1 LWFCAGVMEPQ
12 KEPPDFSLAG
22 KAVRAQDVAAALLA
36 YPVKTLRYYD
46 NGDDQDP
53 DDEGPVR
60 EAVLMSDIGRM
71 CVIEPSLSGADV
83 VALVEAG
90 RDAPFDAV
98 APDDRLEFADP
109 EEAGGLYDRA
119 NDLYQHFFKIDGIKS
134 AKASKLLHLHRPQL
148 YPILDRWVKALY
160 REAADEAAKASTT
173 RSPNGEPMFWAAIR
187 EDLIVNSGSLLD
199 LRHWCAEQHGAATAR
214 WSLLGGLTDLR
225 LLDVLAWS
233 VARTSSVR

>member
-1 LWFCAGVMEPQ
+1 MWFGAWVLKPTMEAP
-12 KEPPDFSLAG
+12 EFTLAG
-22 KAVRAQDVAAALLA
+22 KVIRAHEVVDALLA
-36 YPVKTLRYYD
+36 YPLGTLRYYD
-46 NGDDQDP
+46 NGGDQDTG
-53 DDEGPVR
+53 EEWAVR
-60 EAVLMSDIGRM
+60 ERVLLSDIGRM

-90 RDAPFDAV
+90 RDAPFHAV

-119 NDLYQHFFKIDGIKS
+119 NELYQHFYKIDGIKS

-148 YPILDRWVKALY
+148 YPILDRWLKAFY
-160 REAADEAAKASTT
+160 EEAARIAGRASRT

-199 LRHWCAEQHGAATAR
+199 LRHWLADQLDPSTDR
-214 WSLLGGLTDLR
+214 WSLLCGLTDLR
-225 LLDVLAWS
+225 LLDVLTWS
-233 VARTSSVR
+233 VARGLPEK